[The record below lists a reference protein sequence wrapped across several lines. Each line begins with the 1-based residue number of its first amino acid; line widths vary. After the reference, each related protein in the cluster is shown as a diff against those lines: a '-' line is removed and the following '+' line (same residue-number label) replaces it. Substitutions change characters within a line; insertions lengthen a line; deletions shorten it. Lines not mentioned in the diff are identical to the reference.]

1 MLRVYV
7 AGPYA
12 AKDELATLRHI
23 RDGINVSAR
32 LLELGLAPYCP
43 WFDYHFILAG
53 ETDLPVEAFYGLSNA
68 WLDAS
73 EAMLVTGDWS
83 NSKGT
88 KAEIV
93 RAQERGIPVFHDIPS
108 LLHWKADM
116 EGSL

>member
-1 MLRVYV
+1 VRRVYV

-12 AKDELATLRHI
+12 AKDEISTLTHI

-32 LLELGLAPYCP
+32 LLELGFAPYCP
-43 WFDYHFILAG
+43 WLDYHFVLACG
-53 ETDLPVEAFYGLSNA
+53 TCPPVSAFYELSNA

-83 NSKGT
+83 NSNGT
-88 KAEIV
+88 KAEIL
-93 RAQERGIPVFHDIPS
+93 RAQMKGIPVFHDIPS